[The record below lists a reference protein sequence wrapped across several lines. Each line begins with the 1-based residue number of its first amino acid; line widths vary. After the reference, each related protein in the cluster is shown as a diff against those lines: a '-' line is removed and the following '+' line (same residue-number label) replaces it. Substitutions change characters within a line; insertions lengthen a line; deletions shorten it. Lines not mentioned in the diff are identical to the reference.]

1 MLSEGILKMFKRCFL
16 RYISLFTIF
25 VFISCEIPTR
35 RSSAVVGDVDHSG
48 SQGGVGTNDKLV
60 PPQIFVLNNK
70 TSQDKYLT
78 LQWASVPNADTYVI
92 YRAVYPTHAH
102 ASGSL
107 ESKAYKK
114 HIEIPADP
122 LTSTMFYNDPIPNL
136 PLRRYSYVITAV
148 NNNGESDFSSF
159 VDGYRVPVDEEEAL
173 LDIDYTMH
181 FVQSSIPNFGKQGL
195 EVTVTDRANA
205 GTYHYVSKATK
216 IKSEFSNYGDFE
228 TILTNGQGFSMKIN
242 WSPLGTKMNGPIHA
256 KGLYDATVTYE
267 NLVGVEGGYTR
278 SGNIIITYQHPEKGV
293 LTRKYSY
300 DQARSLLKTVAHDA
314 SEVYPHPPKSEWD
327 ESDPGYTRA
336 ARKAARSARANSF

>member
-1 MLSEGILKMFKRCFL
+1 MFKRNFL
-16 RYISLFTIF
+16 VYISLFMIF
-25 VFISCEIPTR
+25 AFISCAIPTR
-35 RSSAVVGDVDHSG
+35 RSSAGVGDADHSG
-48 SQGGVGTNDKLV
+48 GQGGVGSNDKLV

-78 LQWASVPNADTYVI
+78 LQWASVPDADMYVI
-92 YRAVYPTHAH
+92 YRAVYPTHVH

-122 LTSTMFYNDPIPNL
+122 LASTMSYNDPIPHL

-148 NNNGESDFSSF
+148 NKNGESSFSSF
-159 VDGYRVPVDEEEAL
+159 VDGYRVPMDEEEAL
-173 LDIDYTMH
+173 LDMDYTMH

-205 GTYHYVSKATK
+205 GTYHYASKVTK

-256 KGLYDATVTYE
+256 KGLYNATLTYD

-278 SGNIIITYQHPEKGV
+278 SGNITITYEHPEKGT

-300 DQARSLLKTVAHDA
+300 EQARALLKTVAHDA

-327 ESDPGYTRA
+327 ESDPNYTRA
-336 ARKAARSARANSF
+336 ARKAARTARARAF